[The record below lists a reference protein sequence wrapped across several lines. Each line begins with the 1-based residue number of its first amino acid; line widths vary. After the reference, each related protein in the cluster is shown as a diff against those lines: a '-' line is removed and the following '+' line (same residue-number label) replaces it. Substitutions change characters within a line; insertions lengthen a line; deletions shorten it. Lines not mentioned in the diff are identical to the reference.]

1 MSMKFEYIDINT
13 EIQYTNNMFD
23 TLLHDILSYDF
34 EMITKGRCGCVIV
47 SDNVTI
53 PIVRTTTKY
62 NKPMQKF
69 NPTIIRLIDI
79 IKDTI
84 DKKHNIKIDINNIL
98 AEIYDNNYKTMGFHS
113 DQALDLSD
121 ESYIIV
127 YSCYDNPNIHQDDM
141 RKLIIKG
148 KNDNYEKEIYLT
160 HNSFVIFDTKTNK
173 EHLHKIV
180 LNEKS
185 KKHNMWHGLTM
196 RLSKTCVKHID
207 NNIIFCDSNKIMHYA
222 TNEELKEFYKLR
234 SGENK
239 VTEYT
244 YPEILYTISPGD
256 LLPIQT

>member
-1 MSMKFEYIDINT
+1 MKFKHIVIND
-13 EIQYTNNMFD
+13 EKPDAINMLD
-23 TLLHDILSYDF
+23 TLIDDIMITYDF
-34 EMITKGRCGCVIV
+34 ELITKGRSGCVIV
-47 SDNVTI
+47 SDDVII

-62 NKPMQKF
+62 NNPMQKF
-69 NPTIIRLIDI
+69 NSSVIRLIDI
-79 IKDTI
+79 IKGII
-84 DKKHNIKIDINNIL
+84 DKKYNIKLNINNFL
-98 AEIYDNNYKTMGFHS
+98 AEIYDNDYKTMGFHS

-127 YSCYDNPNIHQDDM
+127 YSCYDDPNIHHDDM
-141 RKLIIKG
+141 RKLMIKG
-148 KNDNYEKEIYLT
+148 KDNNYENEIYLT

-185 KKHNMWHGLTM
+185 KTRNKWYGLTM
-196 RLSKTCVKHID
+196 RLSKTHVTHID
-207 NNIIFCDSNKIMHYA
+207 SNIIFCDSNKIMHHA

-239 VTEYT
+239 VIEYT

-256 LLPIQT
+256 LLPVQT